1 MFDVWIGDMNLTW
14 IIILISILIVFPVQ
28 LLLCYRV
35 KSFLIRLIPAG
46 LSLLAALT
54 SFVLMLTVIIL
65 KSSGWSFLLYIFF
78 LIYAGGMMFFCGLA
92 WLLWAILTHLKKKK
106 Q

>member
-14 IIILISILIVFPVQ
+14 MIILISILIVFPVQ

-35 KSFLIRLIPAG
+35 KSLLIRLIPAG
-46 LSLLAALT
+46 LSLLTALA
-54 SFVLMLTVIIL
+54 SFVLMITVIIF